1 MPATYTLISSRVLS
15 TTPGGVTFSSIPQ
28 TYTDLVIRMTARTD
42 GADPDRYEFW
52 TNSDDG
58 GPNFGTT
65 TLRAT
70 GTTVSTIRN
79 SSSGASFAYYQMVG
93 GGATANTFNSAEIYV
108 PNYTNA
114 SSGNAINL
122 TGVSENNSST
132 VYGIGAS
139 AGLRTATGA
148 ITSIT
153 VWGGGYS
160 FQSGSSFYL
169 YGIKN
174 S

>member
-1 MPATYTLISSRVLS
+1 MPSSRILISSRTLTSV
-15 TTPGGVTFSSIPQ
+15 TNGVTFSSIPQ
-28 TYTDLVIRMTARTD
+28 TYSDLVIRMTARTD

-70 GTTVSTIRN
+70 GTTVSSVRN
-79 SSSGASFAYYQMVG
+79 SSSGGIFAYYQMVG
-93 GGATANTFNSAEIYV
+93 GGATASTFNSAEIYV
-108 PNYTNA
+108 PNYTNG
-114 SSGNAINL
+114 SSGNPISL
-122 TGVSENNSST
+122 TGVAENNSST
-132 VYGIGAS
+132 GNGLGIS

-148 ITSIT
+148 ITSVT

-160 FQSGSSFYL
+160 FQSGSTFYL
-169 YGIKN
+169 YGIK
-174 S
+174 SS